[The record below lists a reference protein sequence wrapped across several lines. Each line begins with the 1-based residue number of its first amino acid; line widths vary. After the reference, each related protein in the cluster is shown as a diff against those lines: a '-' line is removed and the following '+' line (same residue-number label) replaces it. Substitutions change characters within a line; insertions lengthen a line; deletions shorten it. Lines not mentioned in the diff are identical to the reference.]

1 MNKLI
6 YLWFAVKTVFC
17 TCQPDH
23 RINDFKKVRSHYK
36 IKKISKL
43 PTVANES
50 SGLARGSNKGSY
62 WTHNDSGGKTE
73 LYEFDLTGK
82 LVSTKIVP
90 GVKNTDWEDLAQ
102 DQAGNV
108 FVGDFG
114 NNSVPRTS
122 FDIYKWSID
131 PSTAEKI
138 TFTYSRQKNSTGTNN
153 TPIFDCESFF
163 YYHSN
168 LYLFSKNW
176 GKDKS
181 VNLYELPAE
190 KGNHILAPV
199 DSIHIN
205 TQVTSADI
213 SPDGKTFALLTYGKI
228 LLFGVDNKVINFKKP
243 LGCFR
248 LVKKQNEALIFL
260 NNTDMLITNEQ
271 GDVYQITYH

>member
-36 IKKISKL
+36 IKKIGKL
-43 PTVANES
+43 PTVVNES
-50 SGLARGSNKGSY
+50 SGLAKGSNNDSF
-62 WTHNDSGGKTE
+62 WTHNDSGGKPE

-82 LVSTKIVP
+82 LISTKKIP
-90 GVKNTDWEDLAQ
+90 GANNTDWEDLAQ

-108 FVGDFG
+108 YIGDFG
-114 NNSVPRTS
+114 NNAAPRTS
-122 FDIYKWSID
+122 FDIYKWGID
-131 PSTAEKI
+131 QPNAEKI
-138 TFTYSRQKNSTGTNN
+138 TFSYLQQKNTASKST
-153 TPIFDCESFF
+153 TPVFDCESFF
-163 YYHSN
+163 YNHNN

-176 GKDKS
+176 GKEKS
-181 VNLYELPAE
+181 VKLYQLPA
-190 KGNHILAPV
+190 GNGTHILAPI
-199 DSIHIN
+199 DSIQIN
-205 TQVTSADI
+205 SQVTSADI

-228 LLFGVDNKVINFKKP
+228 LLFGIENNVINFKKP

-260 NNTDMLITNEQ
+260 NNTDMLVTNEQ
-271 GDVYQITYH
+271 GAVYRITYH

>member
-1 MNKLI
+1 M
-6 YLWFAVKTVFC
+6 
-17 TCQPDH
+17 
-23 RINDFKKVRSHYK
+23 RSHYK
-36 IKKISKL
+36 IKKIGKL

-50 SGLARGSNKGSY
+50 SGLARGSTKDSF

-82 LVSTKIVP
+82 LVSTKTVP
-90 GVKNTDWEDLAQ
+90 GAKNKDWEDLAQ

-108 FVGDFG
+108 YVGDFG
-114 NNSVPRTS
+114 NNSAPRSS
-122 FDIYKWSID
+122 FDIYKWQID
-131 PSTAEKI
+131 QPTAEKI
-138 TFTYSRQKNSTGTNN
+138 TFTYSQQKNNAGT
-153 TPIFDCESFF
+153 PKLPVFDCESFF
-163 YYHSN
+163 YHQNN

-181 VNLYELPAE
+181 VKLYQLPAE
-190 KGNHILAPV
+190 SGDHVLAPV
-199 DSIHIN
+199 DSIDIN

-228 LLFGVDNKVINFKKP
+228 LLFGVENNAVNFKKP

-248 LVKKQNEALIFL
+248 LIKKQNEALIFL

-271 GDVYQITYH
+271 GGVYRITYQ

>member
-36 IKKISKL
+36 IKKIGKL
-43 PTVANES
+43 PTVVNES
-50 SGLARGSNKGSY
+50 SGLARGSHKDSF
-62 WTHNDSGGKTE
+62 WTHNDSGGKPE

-82 LVSTKIVP
+82 LISTKIIS
-90 GVKNTDWEDLAQ
+90 GAKNTDWEDLAQ

-108 FVGDFG
+108 YVGDFG
-114 NNSVPRTS
+114 NNGVPRSS
-122 FDIYKWSID
+122 FDIYKWNID
-131 PSTAEKI
+131 QSTAEKI
-138 TFTYSRQKNSTGTNN
+138 TFTYSQQKNNAG
-153 TPIFDCESFF
+153 IFKLPVSDCESFF
-163 YYHSN
+163 YHQNN

-176 GKDKS
+176 GKDNS
-181 VNLYELPAE
+181 VKLYQLPAE
-190 KGNHILAPV
+190 SGNHILAPV
-199 DSIHIN
+199 DSIQIN

-228 LLFGVDNKVINFKKP
+228 LLFGVDNNRINFNKP

-248 LVKKQNEALIFL
+248 LVKAQNEALVFL
-260 NNTDMLITNEQ
+260 NNTDMLVTNEQ
-271 GDVYQITYH
+271 GGVYRITYH